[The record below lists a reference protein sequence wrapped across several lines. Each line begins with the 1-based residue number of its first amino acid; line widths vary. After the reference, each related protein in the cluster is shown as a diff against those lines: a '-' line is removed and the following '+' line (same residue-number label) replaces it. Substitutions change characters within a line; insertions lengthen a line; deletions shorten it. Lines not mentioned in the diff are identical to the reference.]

1 MPAPPHSGGIA
12 EAQSRQERSQ
22 EPGQPPPFPER
33 RSADP
38 PTRRPVS
45 ATTSPLTGSG
55 LQPTLSV
62 VSLLSAKY
70 EMNVFDLPPVNATLN
85 GLSTCF
91 IAAGWASIRRDR
103 KRVHITCMLTAL
115 ICSTIFLACYLTYH
129 FGLLSAGEE
138 GSVEF
143 TAGGW
148 VRPLYDVILITH
160 LILAFTILP
169 LVIVTVIPALRA
181 RFDRHRRIG
190 LFTIA
195 DLALCFHHRRH
206 RLFHVVP
213 MVSFDTLG
221 RTEETVRAEGEEF
234 LGVRDA

>member
-1 MPAPPHSGGIA
+1 
-12 EAQSRQERSQ
+12 
-22 EPGQPPPFPER
+22 
-33 RSADP
+33 
-38 PTRRPVS
+38 
-45 ATTSPLTGSG
+45 
-55 LQPTLSV
+55 
-62 VSLLSAKY
+62 
-70 EMNVFDLPPVNATLN
+70 MNVFDLPPVNATLN

-115 ICSTIFLACYLTYH
+115 ICSTIFLFCYLTYH
-129 FGLLSAGEE
+129 FGLLSTVGE

-160 LILAFTILP
+160 LILAFMILP

-190 LFTIA
+190 LFTMPIW
-195 DLALCFHHRRH
+195 LY
-206 RLFHVVP
+206 
-213 MVSFDTLG
+213 VSIT
-221 RTEETVRAEGEEF
+221 
-234 LGVRDA
+234 GVIVYFMLYQWFPSTHLDELKKRYELKARSS